1 MKRRSSRQSGQA
13 LIATVIVM
21 SLLLLMLLTLLT
33 QVQVGNKVVGR
44 QLTYEGQAMNAAQAG
59 LADGLSWFRRQ
70 QVQPVRNFTPTVN
83 LAANPPIND
92 TEDTTIGI
100 VRTYSV
106 SSPGRVMGRYEV
118 RYGDATKGT
127 GVLDVTANKGKTS
140 ATAGTVWQIES
151 TGYVWIQN
159 DTTKQFNQQPN
170 QIISTQTART
180 EIQKLSVNLP
190 DGGAALFSARCDAV
204 TIGTRTKIQGGAGI
218 GISCRNGTNNVSNS
232 GTVTGQVN
240 TIKVNSTAA
249 YDVQSVFAVT
259 TQELLGLAD
268 VSVTR
273 MQDLPTTLPS
283 MSLIVIRANTNWPS
297 TQPLKGSGIMVIFG
311 DLIIPPNSN
320 TDWSGVIYVTG
331 NVSISEPS
339 LISGAIIAANPGGA
353 GTWSVRVT
361 SSSDVSEVDYDPS
374 MITQINQQM
383 GQYRYSRNAYWLG
396 K

>member
-1 MKRRSSRQSGQA
+1 MKSRSSRQSGQA

-33 QVQVGNKVVGR
+33 QVQVGNKIVGR

-70 QVQPVRNFTPTVN
+70 QIQPVKNYTPTIN
-83 LAANPPIND
+83 AAAVPPIND
-92 TEDTTIGI
+92 TEDTAIGI

-118 RYGDATKGT
+118 RYGDVAKGT

-140 ATAGTVWQIES
+140 ATAGTVWQLES

-159 DTTKQFNQQPN
+159 DVNKKYNEQPN

-204 TIGTRTKIQGGAGI
+204 NIGTRSKIQGGAGI
-218 GISCRNGTNNVSNS
+218 GISCRNGTNSVTNS

-240 TIKVNSTAA
+240 TIKTNSSAN

-268 VSVTR
+268 VNVTR
-273 MQDLPTTLPS
+273 MQDLPPTLPS
-283 MSLIVIRANTNWPS
+283 MSLIVIRANTNWTS
-297 TQPLKGSGIMVIFG
+297 TQPLKGSGILVIFG
-311 DLIIPPNSN
+311 DLVVQANSN
-320 TDWSGVIYVTG
+320 AEWNGVIYVTG
-331 NVSISEPS
+331 NVAINEPS
-339 LISGAIIAANPGGA
+339 LVSGAIIAANAGGA
-353 GTWSVRVT
+353 GTWSVRVN